1 MMHKIKIIF
10 SWLLIGV
17 LFLGA
22 LEPGSDAFA
31 AKKNKYIRM
40 NVKSV
45 TLSKNGMY
53 KLRLYNTKKSQT
65 IVFSSDN
72 ESVATVASTTAQPK
86 LAVVTAV
93 NPGNTYVRATISN
106 SRGRVVR
113 TLKVKVKVTPYAVSV
128 KFGQKKIYLNENK
141 NIKLNTIIKPNI
153 SQEIPLYESSD
164 TDVAT
169 INSRGVV
176 TAVAVGE
183 AVITATLLSSG
194 QSASCT
200 VVVKPEPVE
209 TAPPA
214 ATSTTSAAKNTRSAA
229 ASSSSTLN

>member
-10 SWLLIGV
+10 TWLLIGV

-22 LEPGSDAFA
+22 LEPGRDAFA

-40 NVKSV
+40 NVKPI

-53 KLRLYNTKKSQT
+53 KLRLYNTKKRQT
-65 IVFSSDN
+65 IVFSSSN
-72 ESVATVASTTAQPK
+72 EMVATVSSNTTQPK

-93 NPGNTYVRATISN
+93 NPGNTYIRATISN
-106 SRGRVVR
+106 SRGRIVR

-128 KFGQKKIYLNENK
+128 KFGQKKIYLTETK
-141 NIKLNTIIKPNI
+141 NTKLNTIIKPNI

-169 INSRGVV
+169 VNSRGIV
-176 TAVAVGE
+176 TAVAAGE

-209 TAPPA
+209 TVPPE
-214 ATSTTSAAKNTRSAA
+214 ATSTTSAAKNIRS
-229 ASSSSTLN
+229 N

>member
-53 KLRLYNTKKSQT
+53 KLRLYNTKKRQT

-72 ESVATVASTTAQPK
+72 ESIATVTSTTQPK

-128 KFGQKKIYLNENK
+128 KFGKKKIYLNETK
-141 NIKLNTIIKPNI
+141 NTKLNTIIKPNI

-169 INSRGVV
+169 VNSRGIV
-176 TAVAVGE
+176 TAVAAGE
-183 AVITATLLSSG
+183 AVITATLLPSG

-209 TAPPA
+209 TVPPE
-214 ATSTTSAAKNTRSAA
+214 ATSTTSAAKNIRS
-229 ASSSSTLN
+229 N

>member
-1 MMHKIKIIF
+1 MMQKNKIIF

-53 KLRLYNTKKSQT
+53 KLRLYNTKKRQT

-72 ESVATVASTTAQPK
+72 ESIATVTSTTQPK

-128 KFGQKKIYLNENK
+128 KFGKKKIYLNETK
-141 NIKLNTIIKPNI
+141 NTKLNTIIKPNI

-169 INSRGVV
+169 VNSRGIV
-176 TAVAVGE
+176 TAVAAGE

-209 TAPPA
+209 TVPPE
-214 ATSTTSAAKNTRSAA
+214 ATSTTSAAKNIRS
-229 ASSSSTLN
+229 N

>member
-53 KLRLYNTKKSQT
+53 KLRLYNTKKRQT

-72 ESVATVASTTAQPK
+72 ESIATVTSTTQPK

-93 NPGNTYVRATISN
+93 TPGNTYVRATISN

-128 KFGQKKIYLNENK
+128 KFGKKKIYLNETK
-141 NIKLNTIIKPNI
+141 NTKLNTIIKPNI

-169 INSRGVV
+169 VNSRGIV
-176 TAVAVGE
+176 TAVAAGE

-200 VVVKPEPVE
+200 VVVKPELVE
-209 TAPPA
+209 TVPPE
-214 ATSTTSAAKNTRSAA
+214 ATSTTSAAKNIRS
-229 ASSSSTLN
+229 N

>member
-1 MMHKIKIIF
+1 MHKIKIIF
-10 SWLLIGV
+10 TWLLIGV
-17 LFLGA
+17 FFLGA
-22 LEPGSDAFA
+22 LEPGSEAFA

-53 KLRLYNTKKSQT
+53 KLRLYNTKKRQT

-72 ESVATVASTTAQPK
+72 ESIATVTSTTQPK

-113 TLKVKVKVTPYAVSV
+113 TLKVKIKVTPYAVSV
-128 KFGQKKIYLNENK
+128 KLGKKKIYLNETK
-141 NIKLNTIIKPNI
+141 NTKLNTIIKPNI

-169 INSRGVV
+169 VNSRGIV
-176 TAVAVGE
+176 TAVAAGE

-209 TAPPA
+209 TAPPD
-214 ATSTTSAAKNTRSAA
+214 ATSTTSAVKNIRS
-229 ASSSSTLN
+229 N

>member
-53 KLRLYNTKKSQT
+53 KLRLYNTKKRQT

-72 ESVATVASTTAQPK
+72 ESIATVTSTTQPK

-128 KFGQKKIYLNENK
+128 KFGKKKIYLNETK
-141 NIKLNTIIKPNI
+141 NTKLNTIIKPNI
-153 SQEIPLYESSD
+153 SQEIPLYESSY

-169 INSRGVV
+169 VNSRGIV
-176 TAVAVGE
+176 TAVAAGE

-209 TAPPA
+209 TVPPE
-214 ATSTTSAAKNTRSAA
+214 ATSTTSAAKNIRS
-229 ASSSSTLN
+229 N

>member
-53 KLRLYNTKKSQT
+53 KLRLYNTKKRQT

-72 ESVATVASTTAQPK
+72 ESIATVTSTTQPK

-128 KFGQKKIYLNENK
+128 KFGKKKIYLNETK
-141 NIKLNTIIKPNI
+141 NTKLNTIIKPNI

-164 TDVAT
+164 TNVAT
-169 INSRGVV
+169 VNSRGIV
-176 TAVAVGE
+176 TAVAAGE

-209 TAPPA
+209 TVPPE
-214 ATSTTSAAKNTRSAA
+214 ATSTTSAAKNIRS
-229 ASSSSTLN
+229 N

>member
-1 MMHKIKIIF
+1 MHKIKIIF
-10 SWLLIGV
+10 TWLLIGI

-53 KLRLYNTKKSQT
+53 KLRLYNTKKRQT

-72 ESVATVASTTAQPK
+72 ESIATVTSTTQPK

-128 KFGQKKIYLNENK
+128 KFGKKKIYLNETK
-141 NIKLNTIIKPNI
+141 NTKLNTIIKPNI

-169 INSRGVV
+169 VNSRGIV
-176 TAVAVGE
+176 TAVAAGE

-209 TAPPA
+209 TAPPD
-214 ATSTTSAAKNTRSAA
+214 ATSTTSAAKNIRS
-229 ASSSSTLN
+229 N

>member
-31 AKKNKYIRM
+31 AKKNKYIHM

-53 KLRLYNTKKSQT
+53 KLRLYNTKKRQT

-72 ESVATVASTTAQPK
+72 ESIATVTSTTQPK

-128 KFGQKKIYLNENK
+128 KFGKKKIYLNETK
-141 NIKLNTIIKPNI
+141 NTKLNTIIKPNI

-169 INSRGVV
+169 VNSRGIV
-176 TAVAVGE
+176 TAVAAGE

-209 TAPPA
+209 TVPPE
-214 ATSTTSAAKNTRSAA
+214 ATSTTSAAKNIRS
-229 ASSSSTLN
+229 N

>member
-53 KLRLYNTKKSQT
+53 KLRLYNTKKRQT

-72 ESVATVASTTAQPK
+72 ESIATVTSTTQPK

-93 NPGNTYVRATISN
+93 NLGNTYVRATISN

-128 KFGQKKIYLNENK
+128 KFGKKKIYLNETK
-141 NIKLNTIIKPNI
+141 NTKLNTIIKPNI

-169 INSRGVV
+169 VNSRGIV
-176 TAVAVGE
+176 TAVAAGE

-209 TAPPA
+209 TVPPE
-214 ATSTTSAAKNTRSAA
+214 ATSTTSAAKNIRS
-229 ASSSSTLN
+229 N

>member
-53 KLRLYNTKKSQT
+53 KLRLYNTKKRQT

-72 ESVATVASTTAQPK
+72 ESIATVTSTTQPK

-128 KFGQKKIYLNENK
+128 KLGKKKIYLNEAK
-141 NIKLNTIIKPNI
+141 NTKLNTIIKPNI

-169 INSRGVV
+169 VNSRGIV
-176 TAVAVGE
+176 TAVAAGE

-209 TAPPA
+209 TVPPE
-214 ATSTTSAAKNTRSAA
+214 ATSTTSAAKNIRS
-229 ASSSSTLN
+229 N

>member
-10 SWLLIGV
+10 TWLLIGV
-17 LFLGA
+17 FFLGA
-22 LEPGSDAFA
+22 LEPGSEAFA

-53 KLRLYNTKKSQT
+53 KLRLYNTKKRQT

-72 ESVATVASTTAQPK
+72 ESIATVTSTTQPK

-128 KFGQKKIYLNENK
+128 KLGKKKIYLNETK
-141 NIKLNTIIKPNI
+141 NTKLNTIIKPNI

-169 INSRGVV
+169 VNSRGIV
-176 TAVAVGE
+176 TAVAAGE

-200 VVVKPEPVE
+200 VIVKPEPVE
-209 TAPPA
+209 TAPPD
-214 ATSTTSAAKNTRSAA
+214 ATSTTSAVKNIRS
-229 ASSSSTLN
+229 N

>member
-10 SWLLIGV
+10 SWLLIGI

-40 NVKSV
+40 NVKSI

-53 KLRLYNTKKSQT
+53 KLRLYNTKKRQT

-72 ESVATVASTTAQPK
+72 EAVATVVSTTQPK

-128 KFGQKKIYLNENK
+128 KFGKKKIYLNETK
-141 NIKLNTIIKPNI
+141 NTKLNTIIKPNI

-169 INSRGVV
+169 VNSRGIV
-176 TAVAVGE
+176 TAVAAGE
-183 AVITATLLSSG
+183 AVITATFLSSG

-209 TAPPA
+209 TAPPD
-214 ATSTTSAAKNTRSAA
+214 ATSTTSAAKNIRS
-229 ASSSSTLN
+229 N

>member
-10 SWLLIGV
+10 SWLLIGI

-40 NVKSV
+40 NVKSI

-53 KLRLYNTKKSQT
+53 KLRLYNTKKRQT

-72 ESVATVASTTAQPK
+72 EAVATVVSTTQPK

-113 TLKVKVKVTPYAVSV
+113 TLKVKVKLTPYAVSV
-128 KFGQKKIYLNENK
+128 KFVKKKIYLKETNNT
-141 NIKLNTIIKPNI
+141 KLNTIIKPNI

-169 INSRGVV
+169 VNSRGIV
-176 TAVAVGE
+176 TAVAAGE

-209 TAPPA
+209 TAPPD
-214 ATSTTSAAKNTRSAA
+214 ATSTTSAAKNIRS
-229 ASSSSTLN
+229 N

>member
-10 SWLLIGV
+10 TWLLIGV
-17 LFLGA
+17 FFLGA
-22 LEPGSDAFA
+22 LEPGSEAFA

-53 KLRLYNTKKSQT
+53 KLRLYNTKKRQT

-72 ESVATVASTTAQPK
+72 ESIATVTSTTQPK

-113 TLKVKVKVTPYAVSV
+113 TLKVKIKVTPYAVSV
-128 KFGQKKIYLNENK
+128 KLGKKKIYLNETK
-141 NIKLNTIIKPNI
+141 NTKLNTIIKPNI

-169 INSRGVV
+169 VNSRGIV
-176 TAVAVGE
+176 TAVAAGE

-200 VVVKPEPVE
+200 VIVKPEPVE
-209 TAPPA
+209 TAPPD
-214 ATSTTSAAKNTRSAA
+214 ATSTTSAVKNIRS
-229 ASSSSTLN
+229 N

>member
-10 SWLLIGV
+10 SWLLIGI

-40 NVKSV
+40 NVKSI

-53 KLRLYNTKKSQT
+53 KLRLYNTKKRQT

-72 ESVATVASTTAQPK
+72 EAVATVVSTTQPK

-128 KFGQKKIYLNENK
+128 KFEKKKIYLNETK
-141 NIKLNTIIKPNI
+141 NTKLNTIIKPNI

-169 INSRGVV
+169 VNSRGIV
-176 TAVAVGE
+176 TAVAAGE

-209 TAPPA
+209 TAPPD
-214 ATSTTSAAKNTRSAA
+214 ATSTTSAAKNIRS
-229 ASSSSTLN
+229 N

>member
-1 MMHKIKIIF
+1 MHKIKIIF
-10 SWLLIGV
+10 TWLLIGV
-17 LFLGA
+17 FFLGA
-22 LEPGSDAFA
+22 LEPGSEAFA

-53 KLRLYNTKKSQT
+53 KLRLYNTKKRQT

-72 ESVATVASTTAQPK
+72 ESIATVTSTTQPK

-128 KFGQKKIYLNENK
+128 KFGKKKIYLNETK
-141 NIKLNTIIKPNI
+141 NTKLNTIIKPNI

-169 INSRGVV
+169 VNSRGIV
-176 TAVAVGE
+176 TAVAAGE

-200 VVVKPEPVE
+200 VIVKPEPVE
-209 TAPPA
+209 TAPPD
-214 ATSTTSAAKNTRSAA
+214 ATSTTSAAKNIRS
-229 ASSSSTLN
+229 N

>member
-1 MMHKIKIIF
+1 MHKIKIIF
-10 SWLLIGV
+10 TWLLIGV
-17 LFLGA
+17 FFLGA

-53 KLRLYNTKKSQT
+53 KLRLYNTKKRQT

-72 ESVATVASTTAQPK
+72 ESIATVTSTTQPK

-128 KFGQKKIYLNENK
+128 KFGKKKIYLNGTK
-141 NIKLNTIIKPNI
+141 NTKLNTIIKPNI

-169 INSRGVV
+169 VNSRGIV
-176 TAVAVGE
+176 TAVAAGE

-209 TAPPA
+209 TAPPD
-214 ATSTTSAAKNTRSAA
+214 ATSTTSAAKNIRS
-229 ASSSSTLN
+229 N

>member
-1 MMHKIKIIF
+1 MHKIKIIF

-53 KLRLYNTKKSQT
+53 KLRLYNTKKRQT

-72 ESVATVASTTAQPK
+72 ESIATVTSTTQPK

-128 KFGQKKIYLNENK
+128 KFGKKKIYLNETK
-141 NIKLNTIIKPNI
+141 NTKLNTIIKPNI

-169 INSRGVV
+169 VNSRGIV
-176 TAVAVGE
+176 TAVAAGE

-200 VVVKPEPVE
+200 VVVQPEPVE
-209 TAPPA
+209 TVPPE
-214 ATSTTSAAKNTRSAA
+214 ATSTTSAAKNIRS
-229 ASSSSTLN
+229 N

>member
-53 KLRLYNTKKSQT
+53 KLRLYNTKKRQT

-72 ESVATVASTTAQPK
+72 ESIATVTSTTQPK

-128 KFGQKKIYLNENK
+128 KFRKKKIYLNETK
-141 NIKLNTIIKPNI
+141 NTKLNTIIKPNI

-169 INSRGVV
+169 VNSRGIV
-176 TAVAVGE
+176 TAVAAGE

-209 TAPPA
+209 TVPPE
-214 ATSTTSAAKNTRSAA
+214 ATSTTSAAKNIRS
-229 ASSSSTLN
+229 N

>member
-10 SWLLIGV
+10 TWLLIGI

-53 KLRLYNTKKSQT
+53 KLRLYNTKKRQT

-72 ESVATVASTTAQPK
+72 ESIATVTSTSQPK

-128 KFGQKKIYLNENK
+128 KLGKKKIYLNETK
-141 NIKLNTIIKPNI
+141 NTKLNTIIKPNI

-169 INSRGVV
+169 VNSRGIV
-176 TAVAVGE
+176 TAVAAGE

-209 TAPPA
+209 TAPPD
-214 ATSTTSAAKNTRSAA
+214 ATSTTSAAKNIRS
-229 ASSSSTLN
+229 N

>member
-53 KLRLYNTKKSQT
+53 KLRLYNTKKRQT

-72 ESVATVASTTAQPK
+72 ESIATVTSTTQPK

-128 KFGQKKIYLNENK
+128 KFGKKKIYLNETK
-141 NIKLNTIIKPNI
+141 NTKLNTIIKPNI

-169 INSRGVV
+169 VNSRGIV
-176 TAVAVGE
+176 TAVAAGE
-183 AVITATLLSSG
+183 TVITATLLSSG

-209 TAPPA
+209 TVPPE
-214 ATSTTSAAKNTRSAA
+214 ATSTTSAAKNIRS
-229 ASSSSTLN
+229 N

>member
-10 SWLLIGV
+10 SWLLIGI

-40 NVKSV
+40 NVKSI

-53 KLRLYNTKKSQT
+53 KLRLYNTKKRQT

-72 ESVATVASTTAQPK
+72 EAVATVVSTTQPK

-113 TLKVKVKVTPYAVSV
+113 TLKVKVKVTSYAVSV
-128 KFGQKKIYLNENK
+128 KFGKKKIYLNETK
-141 NIKLNTIIKPNI
+141 NTKLNTIIKPNI

-169 INSRGVV
+169 VNSRGIV
-176 TAVAVGE
+176 TAVAAGE

-209 TAPPA
+209 TAPPD
-214 ATSTTSAAKNTRSAA
+214 ATSTTSAAKNIRS
-229 ASSSSTLN
+229 N

>member
-53 KLRLYNTKKSQT
+53 KLRLYNTKKRQT

-72 ESVATVASTTAQPK
+72 ESIATVTSTTQPK

-128 KFGQKKIYLNENK
+128 KFGKKKIYLNETK
-141 NIKLNTIIKPNI
+141 NTKLNTIIKPNI

-169 INSRGVV
+169 VNSRGIV
-176 TAVAVGE
+176 TAVAAGE

-200 VVVKPEPVE
+200 IVVKPEPVE
-209 TAPPA
+209 TVPPE
-214 ATSTTSAAKNTRSAA
+214 ATSTTSAAKNIRS
-229 ASSSSTLN
+229 N

>member
-53 KLRLYNTKKSQT
+53 KLRLYNTKKRQT

-72 ESVATVASTTAQPK
+72 ESIATVTSTTQPK

-128 KFGQKKIYLNENK
+128 KFGKKKIYLNETK
-141 NIKLNTIIKPNI
+141 NTKLNTIIKPNI

-169 INSRGVV
+169 VNSRGIV
-176 TAVAVGE
+176 TAVAAGE

-209 TAPPA
+209 TVPPE
-214 ATSTTSAAKNTRSAA
+214 ATSTTSAAKN
-229 ASSSSTLN
+229 

>member
-53 KLRLYNTKKSQT
+53 KLRLYNTKKRQT

-72 ESVATVASTTAQPK
+72 ESIATVASTTQPK

-128 KFGQKKIYLNENK
+128 KFGKKKIYLNETK
-141 NIKLNTIIKPNI
+141 NTKLNTIIKPNI

-169 INSRGVV
+169 VNSRGIV
-176 TAVAVGE
+176 TAVAAGE

-209 TAPPA
+209 TVPPE
-214 ATSTTSAAKNTRSAA
+214 ATSTTSAAKNIRS
-229 ASSSSTLN
+229 N

>member
-17 LFLGA
+17 FFLGA

-53 KLRLYNTKKSQT
+53 KLRLYNTKKRQT

-72 ESVATVASTTAQPK
+72 ESIATVTSTTQPK

-113 TLKVKVKVTPYAVSV
+113 TLKVKIKVTPYAVSV
-128 KFGQKKIYLNENK
+128 KLGKKKIYLNETK
-141 NIKLNTIIKPNI
+141 NTKLNTIIKPNI

-169 INSRGVV
+169 VNSRGIV
-176 TAVAVGE
+176 TAVAAGE

-209 TAPPA
+209 TAPPD
-214 ATSTTSAAKNTRSAA
+214 ATSTTSAAKNIRS
-229 ASSSSTLN
+229 N

>member
-1 MMHKIKIIF
+1 MHKIKIIF
-10 SWLLIGV
+10 TWLLIGI

-53 KLRLYNTKKSQT
+53 KLRLYNTKKRQT

-72 ESVATVASTTAQPK
+72 ESIATVTSTSQPK

-128 KFGQKKIYLNENK
+128 KLGKKKIYLNETK
-141 NIKLNTIIKPNI
+141 NTKLNTIIKPNI

-169 INSRGVV
+169 VNSRGIV
-176 TAVAVGE
+176 TAVAAGE

-209 TAPPA
+209 TAPPD
-214 ATSTTSAAKNTRSAA
+214 ATSTTSAAKNIRS
-229 ASSSSTLN
+229 N

>member
-1 MMHKIKIIF
+1 MMHKNKIIF

-53 KLRLYNTKKSQT
+53 KLRLYNTKKRQT

-72 ESVATVASTTAQPK
+72 ESIATVTSTTQPK

-128 KFGQKKIYLNENK
+128 KFGKKKIYLNETK
-141 NIKLNTIIKPNI
+141 NTKLNTIIKPNI

-169 INSRGVV
+169 VNSRGIV
-176 TAVAVGE
+176 TAVAAGE

-200 VVVKPEPVE
+200 VIVKPEPVE
-209 TAPPA
+209 TAPPD
-214 ATSTTSAAKNTRSAA
+214 ATSTTLAVKNIRS
-229 ASSSSTLN
+229 N

>member
-10 SWLLIGV
+10 SWLLIGI

-22 LEPGSDAFA
+22 LEPRSDAFA

-40 NVKSV
+40 NVKSI

-53 KLRLYNTKKSQT
+53 KLRLYNTKKRQT
-65 IVFSSDN
+65 IVFSSSN
-72 ESVATVASTTAQPK
+72 EMVATVSSNTTQPR

-93 NPGNTYVRATISN
+93 NPGNTYIRATISN

-141 NIKLNTIIKPNI
+141 NTKLNTIIKPNI

-169 INSRGVV
+169 VNSRGIV
-176 TAVAVGE
+176 TAVAAGE

-209 TAPPA
+209 TVPPE
-214 ATSTTSAAKNTRSAA
+214 ATSTTSAAKNIRS
-229 ASSSSTLN
+229 N

>member
-10 SWLLIGV
+10 TWLLIGV
-17 LFLGA
+17 FFLGA

-53 KLRLYNTKKSQT
+53 KLRLYNTKKRQT

-72 ESVATVASTTAQPK
+72 ESIATVTSTTQPK

-113 TLKVKVKVTPYAVSV
+113 TLKVKIKVTPYAVSV
-128 KFGQKKIYLNENK
+128 KLGKKKIYLNETK
-141 NIKLNTIIKPNI
+141 NTKLNMIIKPNI

-169 INSRGVV
+169 VNSRGIV
-176 TAVAVGE
+176 TAVAAGE

-209 TAPPA
+209 TAPPD
-214 ATSTTSAAKNTRSAA
+214 ATSTTSAAKNIRS
-229 ASSSSTLN
+229 N

>member
-53 KLRLYNTKKSQT
+53 KLRLYNTKKRQT

-72 ESVATVASTTAQPK
+72 ESIATVTSTTQPK

-128 KFGQKKIYLNENK
+128 KFGKKKIFLNETK
-141 NIKLNTIIKPNI
+141 NTKLNTIIKPNI

-169 INSRGVV
+169 VNSRGIV
-176 TAVAVGE
+176 TAVAAGE

-209 TAPPA
+209 TVPPE
-214 ATSTTSAAKNTRSAA
+214 ATSTTSAAKNIRS
-229 ASSSSTLN
+229 N

>member
-10 SWLLIGV
+10 SWLLIDV

-53 KLRLYNTKKSQT
+53 KLRLYNTKKRQT

-72 ESVATVASTTAQPK
+72 ESIATVTSTTQPK

-128 KFGQKKIYLNENK
+128 KFGKKKIYLNETK
-141 NIKLNTIIKPNI
+141 NTKLNTIIKPNI

-169 INSRGVV
+169 VNSRGIV
-176 TAVAVGE
+176 TAVAAGE

-209 TAPPA
+209 TVPPE
-214 ATSTTSAAKNTRSAA
+214 ATSTTSAAKNIRS
-229 ASSSSTLN
+229 N

>member
-10 SWLLIGV
+10 TWLLIGV
-17 LFLGA
+17 FFLGA
-22 LEPGSDAFA
+22 LEPGSEAFA

-53 KLRLYNTKKSQT
+53 KLRLYNTKKRQT
-65 IVFSSDN
+65 IVFSPDN
-72 ESVATVASTTAQPK
+72 ESIATVTSTTQPK

-113 TLKVKVKVTPYAVSV
+113 TLKVKIKVTPYAVSV
-128 KFGQKKIYLNENK
+128 KFGKKKIYLNETK
-141 NIKLNTIIKPNI
+141 NTKLNTIIKPNI

-169 INSRGVV
+169 VNSRGIV
-176 TAVAVGE
+176 TAVAAGE

-200 VVVKPEPVE
+200 VIVKPEPVE
-209 TAPPA
+209 TAPPD
-214 ATSTTSAAKNTRSAA
+214 ATSTTSAAKNIRS
-229 ASSSSTLN
+229 N

>member
-1 MMHKIKIIF
+1 MHKIKIIF

-53 KLRLYNTKKSQT
+53 KLRLYNTKKRQT

-72 ESVATVASTTAQPK
+72 ESIATVTSTTQPK

-128 KFGQKKIYLNENK
+128 KFGKKKIYLNETK
-141 NIKLNTIIKPNI
+141 NTKLNTIIKPNI

-164 TDVAT
+164 TDVAMV
-169 INSRGVV
+169 NSRGIV
-176 TAVAVGE
+176 TAVAAGE

-209 TAPPA
+209 TVPPE
-214 ATSTTSAAKNTRSAA
+214 ATSTTSAAKNIRS
-229 ASSSSTLN
+229 N

>member
-53 KLRLYNTKKSQT
+53 KLRLYNTKKRQT

-72 ESVATVASTTAQPK
+72 ESIAMVTSTTQPK

-128 KFGQKKIYLNENK
+128 KFGKKKIYLNETK
-141 NIKLNTIIKPNI
+141 NTKLNTIIKPNI

-164 TDVAT
+164 TDVAMV
-169 INSRGVV
+169 NSRGIV
-176 TAVAVGE
+176 TAVAAGE

-209 TAPPA
+209 TVPPE
-214 ATSTTSAAKNTRSAA
+214 ATSTTSAAKNIRS
-229 ASSSSTLN
+229 N